1 MNISKYLNNMKII
14 RGVIDN
20 ICKRCLIINVIIS
33 FMGAAFVSYK
43 TWVLKEVIDEV
54 SISIN
59 KTVIYICVYFAL
71 NICIDIFEGVEGYIQ
86 TKVSYRINEE
96 LNVKINSKIS
106 KIRLN
111 IFDDERFYDLLER
124 LNDNIGVGA
133 LEFIKSSISISSGL
147 ISITIYVVILYSV
160 QWYFPFVFILASI
173 PYYFVALKESKEL
186 YSQEKELNKLGR
198 LLSYT
203 ENIIFDRNVIKEI
216 HIFQLYEFIVK
227 KANLLRNKIVKKKVR
242 LLYKQGKRKLGIN
255 VLKNLSLV
263 GCLAITYI
271 NIKYNNGQIGDFMA
285 IYLAIKNLLTEIVS
299 FVSEIKTL
307 NTYDLY
313 LEDLNFFYS
322 YPEEKCLSHKIE
334 NKEINFKNVYFKY
347 DDTKDYVLENINI
360 SIPFGKKIALVG
372 KNGSGKTTFINLLLG
387 IYDPSL
393 GSITIGN
400 ENLINIKEEFY
411 EQISVVLQNYNK
423 YQTSVLENI
432 GLGVKKKCEIQ
443 NIVKNKIFNFIEK
456 LPLGINT
463 KLGQLEKDGYELS
476 GGEWQRLALARALVR
491 NKSILIMDEPTASLD
506 PVTESEIYEQFE
518 EFTKGKTAILVTHR
532 LSAAK
537 LCDVICYFEKGRII
551 EIGSHEELCE
561 KGGKYYNMYKKQEDL
576 YKN

>member
-1 MNISKYLNNMKII
+1 MKKAIGLVFKFCISNFRIILIWGTILLGINMLQPLEIKIVNALIKCLHEECSFIFLVGLFLLFFFITIFKELQSSLNEVLHIFFQNRISKYFFSLFVNNIRHRGIIDYDNSDFLLKI
-14 RGVIDN
+14 
-20 ICKRCLIINVIIS
+20 KR
-33 FMGAAFVSYK
+33 
-43 TWVLKEVIDEV
+43 
-54 SISIN
+54 
-59 KTVIYICVYFAL
+59 
-71 NICIDIFEGVEGYIQ
+71 
-86 TKVSYRINEE
+86 
-96 LNVKINSKIS
+96 SKIS
-106 KIRLN
+106 IDSKI
-111 IFDDERFYDLLER
+111 Y
-124 LNDNIGVGA
+124 
-133 LEFIKSSISISSGL
+133 
-147 ISITIYVVILYSV
+147 
-160 QWYFPFVFILASI
+160 QI

-227 KANLLRNKIVKKKVR
+227 KANLLRDKIVKKKVR